1 MSITVQLAHFS
12 DCHSHF
18 DGAPMR
24 FSPVGES
31 EWRTQCGG
39 YARILSRLTALRQ
52 QADAAGQTCL
62 FLHGGDTFQGSLY
75 FNRFKGRANADLL
88 SLLRPDAMVIGN
100 HEFDL
105 GNGPLVEF
113 LRQLDFPVLAANLD
127 SSQEPADAP
136 LRLRGLPMLHDA
148 SRPWHKRIIDGVPF
162 ALLGITLPQ
171 MAAIANPDAYTHFHG
186 IEETLVAAL
195 AEIKAEGI
203 HHIILLSHLGLEQD
217 KRLAARFPEL
227 SLIIGG
233 HTHSQLGDLAPLG
246 LESDGSYPLMV
257 NEVAILHAAH
267 SALCLGV
274 CELEFNARGR
284 VQRSQGRLEWLPWQ
298 PWPFDSVPPAGLLFC
313 QPAPALEL
321 HLAKRYRPELET
333 MTQRIVTRLAGP
345 LHHQRLPDANLPA
358 GSQVAPL
365 VAHAMLTGAREQVG
379 QVDFALH
386 NAGGVR
392 CSLEP
397 GPLSEADIAGRLLPF
412 AIPLTL
418 YRVHGHELAEAL
430 EGAIDNATNNGV
442 TGNGSGS
449 FPYTAGVRFSYQA
462 DKPKGARITRLEWEA
477 SPGQW
482 QPVEADAI
490 YRGVSSAYT
499 ASGKEGYTAL
509 ARTLTQHNQELGIT
523 LADAFIRWARYLP
536 ELSVMPPLLA
546 YQGPGV
552 VS

>member
-24 FSPVGES
+24 FAPAGES

-39 YARILSRLTALRQ
+39 YARILTRLNALRR
-52 QADAAGQTCL
+52 QADEAGQSCL

-127 SSQEPADAP
+127 SSQEPADTP
-136 LRLRGLPMLHDA
+136 LPLRGLPNLHDA
-148 SRPWHKRIIDGVPF
+148 SRPWLRRLLGGVPF

-171 MAAIANPDAYTHFHG
+171 MAAIANPDGHTRFHG
-186 IEETLVAAL
+186 IEQTLQAAL
-195 AEIKAEGI
+195 AEIKTAGI
-203 HHIILLSHLGLEQD
+203 QHIILLSHLGLEQD
-217 KRLAARFPEL
+217 KRLAERFPEL

-233 HTHSQLGDLAPLG
+233 HTHSLLGELAPLG
-246 LESDGSYPLMV
+246 LDSEGSYPLMV
-257 NEVAILHAAH
+257 NGVAVLHAAH

-274 CELEFNARGR
+274 CELTFDERGR
-284 VQRSQGRLEWLPWQ
+284 VERSRGQLEWLPWQ
-298 PWPFDSVPPAGLLFC
+298 PWPFAGNPPAGLTFC
-313 QPAPALEL
+313 DPDPELEQ
-321 HLAKRYRPELET
+321 HLARRYRPELET
-333 MTQRIVTRLAGP
+333 MTQRIVTRLGEP
-345 LHHQRLPDANLPA
+345 LHHQRLPDANQPT

-365 VAHAMLTGAREQVG
+365 VASAMLASAREQVG

-449 FPYTAGVRFSYQA
+449 FPYTAGVRFCYQA
-462 DKPKGARITRLEWEA
+462 DQPKGRRITRLEWERA
-477 SPGQW
+477 PDEW
-482 QPVEADAI
+482 QAVEADAV

-536 ELSVMPPLLA
+536 ALTAMPA
-546 YQGPGV
+546 RVEYQGPTAG
-552 VS
+552 

>member
-24 FSPVGES
+24 FLPVGES

-39 YARILSRLTALRQ
+39 YGRILTRLDRLRA
-52 QADAAGQTCL
+52 QAEAAGQACL

-88 SLLRPDAMVIGN
+88 GRLRPDAMVIGN

-113 LRQLDFPVLAANLD
+113 LRQLDFPVLTANLD
-127 SSQEPADAP
+127 SSQEPDGLS
-136 LRLRGLPMLHDA
+136 LRLRGLTNLYDA
-148 SRPWHKRIIDGVPF
+148 SRPWHQRLVGGVPF

-171 MAAIANPDAYTHFHG
+171 MATIANPDAHTHFHG
-186 IEETLVAAL
+186 IEETLTRAL
-195 AEIKAEGI
+195 EEIRAQGI

-233 HTHSQLGDLAPLG
+233 HTHSLLGDLAPLG
-246 LESDGSYPLMV
+246 LTSEGDYPLMI
-257 NEVAILHAAH
+257 EGVAILHAAH

-274 CELEFNARGR
+274 CELTFDDAGR
-284 VQRSQGRLEWLPWQ
+284 VSHSRGQLEWLPWQ
-298 PWPFDSVPPAGLLFC
+298 PWPFASEAPAGLCFC
-313 QPAPALEL
+313 EPAAEIEQ

-333 MTQRIVTRLAGP
+333 MTQRVVTRLDAP
-345 LHHQRLPDANLPA
+345 LHHQRLPDANYPA

-365 VAHAMLTGAREQVG
+365 VASAMLSAAHEQVG
-379 QVDFALH
+379 QVDFSLH

-392 CSLEP
+392 CSLEA

-430 EGAIDNATNNGV
+430 ESAIDNATNNGV
-442 TGNGSGS
+442 VGNGNGS
-449 FPYTAGVRFSYQA
+449 FPYTAGVRFCYQG
-462 DKPKGARITRLEWEA
+462 DRPKGSRITRLEWEP

-482 QPVEADAI
+482 QAVDANTV

-523 LADAFIRWARYLP
+523 LADAFSRWARHRPVLAPLP
-536 ELSVMPPLLA
+536 VLVE
-546 YQGPGV
+546 YHGG
-552 VS
+552 

>member
-18 DGAPMR
+18 DGAPMS
-24 FSPVGES
+24 FSPVS
-31 EWRTQCGG
+31 EDQWRTQCGG
-39 YARILSRLTALRQ
+39 YARILTRLTQLRVK
-52 QADAAGQTCL
+52 AASQGHACL

-88 SLLRPDAMVIGN
+88 AMLAPDAMVLGN

-113 LRQLDFPVLAANLD
+113 LRQLDVPVLAANLD
-127 SSQEPADAP
+127 NSQEPADTP
-136 LRLRGLPMLHDA
+136 LGLWDIPHLYDA
-148 SRPWHKRIIDGVPF
+148 HQPWHRRVIDGVSF

-171 MAAIANPDAYTHFHG
+171 MAAIANPDPHTRFHAVTD
-186 IEETLVAAL
+186 TLTKVL
-195 AEIKAEGI
+195 REIKREGI
-203 HHIILLSHLGLEQD
+203 QHIVLLSHLGLDQD
-217 KRLAARFPEL
+217 KLLAERFPEL

-233 HTHSQLGDLAPLG
+233 HTHSLLGDLAPLG
-246 LESDGSYPLMV
+246 LPSEGTYPLM
-257 NEVAILHAAH
+257 NNGVAILHAGH

-274 CELEFNARGR
+274 CELTFDEAGR
-284 VQRSQGRLEWLPWQ
+284 VVQSEGQLEWLPWQ
-298 PWPFDSVPPAGLLFC
+298 PWPFASTPPAGLTFC
-313 QPAPALEL
+313 EPDPQLEQ
-321 HLAKRYRPELET
+321 HLAKRYRPEIET
-333 MTQRIVTRLAGP
+333 MSQRIVTRLDTP
-345 LHHQRLPDANLPA
+345 LPHQRLPDSKMPH
-358 GSQVAPL
+358 GSMLAPL
-365 VAHAMLTGAREQVG
+365 VASAMLTAAREQVG
-379 QVDFALH
+379 EVDFALH

-430 EGAIDNATNNGV
+430 ENAIDNATNNGV
-442 TGNGSGS
+442 VGNGNGS
-449 FPYTAGVRFSYQA
+449 FPYTAGVRFTYQA
-462 DKPKGARITRLEWEA
+462 NLPKGQRITRLEWEA
-477 SPGQW
+477 APGQW
-482 QPVEADAI
+482 QAVNANEI

-523 LADAFIRWARYLP
+523 LADAFIRWARHLP
-536 ELSVMPPLLA
+536 SLEAQPPLLE
-546 YQGPGV
+546 YIR
-552 VS
+552 

>member
-39 YARILSRLTALRQ
+39 YARILSRLKALRQ
-52 QADAAGQTCL
+52 QAAAAGQTCL

-88 SLLRPDAMVIGN
+88 RLLAPDAMVIGN

-127 SSQEPADAP
+127 SSQEPGDIP
-136 LRLRGLPMLHDA
+136 LRLKGLPKLHDA
-148 SRPWHKRIIDGVPF
+148 SRPWHLRVIGGVPF

-171 MAAIANPDAYTHFHG
+171 MAAIANPDAHTHFRG
-186 IEETLVAAL
+186 IEETLTRAL
-195 AEIKAEGI
+195 GEIRAQGI
-203 HHIILLSHLGLEQD
+203 RHIILLSHLGLEQD
-217 KRLAARFPEL
+217 KKLAARFPEL

-246 LESDGSYPLMV
+246 LASEGSYPLMV
-257 NEVAILHAAH
+257 EGVAILHAAH

-274 CELEFNARGR
+274 CELEFNELGRIRRSRG
-284 VQRSQGRLEWLPWQ
+284 QLEWLPWQ
-298 PWPFDSVPPAGLLFC
+298 PWPFDSAPPAGLTFC
-313 QPAPALEL
+313 EPDPEIEQI
-321 HLAKRYRPELET
+321 LAKRYRPELET
-333 MTQRIVTRLAGP
+333 MSQRVVTRLAGP
-345 LHHQRLPDANLPA
+345 LHHQRLPDADYPA

-365 VAHAMLTGAREQVG
+365 VAGAMLAAAREQVG

-442 TGNGSGS
+442 IGNGNGS
-449 FPYTAGVRFSYQA
+449 FPYTAGVRFSYRA
-462 DKPKGARITRLEWEA
+462 ENPKGRRITRLEWEP

-482 QPVEADAI
+482 LSVEPDAI

-523 LADAFIRWARYLP
+523 LADAFIRWARHLP
-536 ELSVMPPLLA
+536 SLTTLPALVE
-546 YQGPGV
+546 YQGG
-552 VS
+552 

>member
-18 DGAPMR
+18 DGAPIS
-24 FSPVGES
+24 FSPVGHPQ
-31 EWRTQCGG
+31 WRTQCGG
-39 YARILSRLTALRQ
+39 YARILTRLTQLRAKAASQ
-52 QADAAGQTCL
+52 GQASL

-75 FNRFKGRANADLL
+75 FNRFKGRANADLIAML
-88 SLLRPDAMVIGN
+88 QPDAMVIGN

-127 SSQEPADAP
+127 NSQEPDDTPLGLWDLPHLYDA
-136 LRLRGLPMLHDA
+136 HQ
-148 SRPWHKRIIDGVPF
+148 PWHRRELGGVPF

-171 MAAIANPDAYTHFHG
+171 MAAIANPDPHTRFRAVAD
-186 IEETLVAAL
+186 TLTRVL
-195 AEIKAEGI
+195 REIKEEGI
-203 HHIILLSHLGLEQD
+203 HHIVLLSHLGLEQD
-217 KRLAARFPEL
+217 KQLAERFPQL

-233 HTHSQLGDLAPLG
+233 HTHSLLGDLAPLG
-246 LESDGSYPLMV
+246 LPSEGEYPLMQ
-257 NEVAILHAAH
+257 NGVAILHAGH

-274 CELEFNARGR
+274 CELTFDEAGR
-284 VQRSQGRLEWLPWQ
+284 VVQSQGQLEWLPWQ
-298 PWPFDSVPPAGLLFC
+298 PWPFAGDVPAGLVFC
-313 QPAPALEL
+313 EPDARVEQ
-321 HLAKRYRPELET
+321 HLARRYRPEIET
-333 MTQRIVTRLAGP
+333 MTQRIVTHLDTP
-345 LHHQRLPDANLPA
+345 LLHQRLPDALLPN

-365 VAHAMLTGAREQVG
+365 VARAMLAAAREQVG

-392 CSLEP
+392 CSLEQ

-449 FPYTAGVRFSYQA
+449 FPYTAGVRFCYRA
-462 DKPKGARITRLEWEA
+462 ERPKGARITRLEWEH
-477 SPGQW
+477 SPGNW
-482 QPVEADAI
+482 LPVEADEV

-523 LADAFIRWARYLP
+523 LADAFIRWARH
-536 ELSVMPPLLA
+536 LSTLAIQPPLVEYHTA
-546 YQGPGV
+546 TP
-552 VS
+552 